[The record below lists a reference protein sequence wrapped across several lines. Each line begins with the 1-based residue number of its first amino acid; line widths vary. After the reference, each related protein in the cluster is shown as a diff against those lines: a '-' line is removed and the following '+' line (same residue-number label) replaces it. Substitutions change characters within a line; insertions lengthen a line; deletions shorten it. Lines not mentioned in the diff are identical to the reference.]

1 MSTQVAAPRQP
12 SEAPTPPDGKQ
23 KRKRKHGE
31 AARHERRAGIWF
43 VTPAVVL
50 LLVFLV
56 TPVLMSFT
64 LGFTNARLGSDAT
77 PDFVGFTNF
86 ARALFDDPTFW
97 DSLRN
102 IMIFVIVVVP
112 VQGGLGLLLAL
123 LINQKLRGIT
133 GFRVLFFLPVVTSM
147 VVVAMLWKFMYQ
159 KDGLINS
166 VLGLNVD
173 WLNNPS
179 TALPAVIVMSIW
191 QGVGFHMIIWLS
203 GLQTISLD
211 LYEAASLD
219 GASKWQQFRNVTM
232 PGLRETAVFVLI
244 TITISAFSLF
254 IQIDV
259 MTNGG
264 PSNATTTLVYHIIQ
278 MGSGRGDVGYASAL
292 SLIFFI
298 IVMVIALLQQRLT
311 REER

>member
-1 MSTQVAAPRQP
+1 V
-12 SEAPTPPDGKQ
+12 
-23 KRKRKHGE
+23 
-31 AARHERRAGIWF
+31 
-43 VTPAVVL
+43 VPAVVL
-50 LLVFLV
+50 LLIFLV
-56 TPVLMSFT
+56 VPVLMSFT
-64 LGFTNARLGSDAT
+64 LGFTNARLGAAAS
-77 PDFVGFTNF
+77 PEFVGFTNF
-86 ARALFDDPTFW
+86 ARALFNDPTFW

-133 GFRVLFFLPVVTSM
+133 AFRVLFFVPVVTSM

-166 VLGLNVD
+166 LLGWNVD

-179 TALPAVIVMSIW
+179 TALPAVIIMSIW

-219 GASKWQQFRNVTM
+219 GAGKWQQFRNVTL

-244 TITISAFSLF
+244 TITIAAFSLF
-254 IQIDV
+254 TQIDV

-298 IVMVIALLQQRLT
+298 IVMAITLLQQRLT
-311 REER
+311 REDR

>member
-1 MSTQVAAPRQP
+1 MLSTQTPTRPARRISKTDRQ
-12 SEAPTPPDGKQ
+12 
-23 KRKRKHGE
+23 
-31 AARHERRAGIWF
+31 ERRAGILF
-43 VTPAVVL
+43 VLPAVIL
-50 LLVFLV
+50 LIVFFLI
-56 TPVLMSFT
+56 PVLMSFG
-64 LGFTNARLGSDAT
+64 LGFTNARLGSAAS
-77 PDFVGFTNF
+77 PEFVGFTNF
-86 ARALFDDPTFW
+86 IRALTADPTFW

-102 IMIFVIVVVP
+102 IGIFVLVVVP
-112 VQGGLGLLLAL
+112 VQGALGLVLAL

-133 GFRVLFFLPVVTSM
+133 AFRVMFFMPVVTSM

-159 KDGLINS
+159 KDGLINA
-166 VLGLNVD
+166 LFGFNVD
-173 WLNNPS
+173 WLNDPS
-179 TALPAVIVMSIW
+179 TALPAVIIMSIW

-219 GASKWQQFRNVTM
+219 GAGKWEQFKNVTL
-232 PGLRETAVFVLI
+232 PGLRDTFVFVLI
-244 TITISAFSLF
+244 TITIAAFSLF
-254 IQIDV
+254 VQIDV

-292 SLIFFI
+292 SLIFFV
-298 IVMVIALLQQRLT
+298 IVLAITLIQQRLT

>member
-1 MSTQVAAPRQP
+1 MSTQVVTSPESTQT
-12 SEAPTPPDGKQ
+12 PTPQP
-23 KRKRKHGE
+23 KRKRTK
-31 AARHERRAGIWF
+31 AARRERRAGLWF
-43 VTPAVVL
+43 VFPAVVL
-50 LLVFLV
+50 LLIFLV
-56 TPVLMSFT
+56 VPVVMSFT
-64 LGFTNARLGSDAT
+64 LGFTNARLGAAAS
-77 PDFVGFTNF
+77 PEFVGLTNF
-86 ARALFDDPTFW
+86 TRALFNDPTFW

-102 IMIFVIVVVP
+102 IMIFVVVVVP

-133 GFRVLFFLPVVTSM
+133 TFRVLFFVPVVTSM

-166 VLGLNVD
+166 LLGWNVD

-179 TALPAVIVMSIW
+179 TALPAVIIMSIW

-219 GASKWQQFRNVTM
+219 GAGKWQQFLNVTL

-244 TITISAFSLF
+244 TITIAAFSLF
-254 IQIDV
+254 TQIDV

-264 PSNATTTLVYHIIQ
+264 PSNATTTLVFHIIQ

-298 IVMVIALLQQRLT
+298 IVMAITLVQQRLT